1 MFIINKWCS
10 IVFSQSIFLIFSILR
25 SSIPNFLG
33 KFNESVRLVAEKF
46 TLIKTSRLSNTI
58 KIRHPLNRIER
69 KGWIK
74 IYSPPSWNDGIKLN
88 TDPDKPKVLHIYATF
103 RKQYVYPW
111 NERSKCT
118 QVAGASITVNIR
130 RREKETWT
138 VTVSWLCSLE
148 ILSRPME
155 RSIHRGKGEG
165 RG

>member
-1 MFIINKWCS
+1 MFIINKWRSIVFSQSIFFLNSSIFNFQFSWKIQRICTIGSLDIFSIFDAQFFQFIQFIINKWRS

-103 RKQYVYPW
+103 RKQYVYP
-111 NERSKCT
+111 
-118 QVAGASITVNIR
+118 
-130 RREKETWT
+130 
-138 VTVSWLCSLE
+138 
-148 ILSRPME
+148 
-155 RSIHRGKGEG
+155 
-165 RG
+165 

>member
-1 MFIINKWCS
+1 MLNFFQCLLLTS
-10 IVFSQSIFLIFSILR
+10 GAQSFLVNQYSFSILR

-103 RKQYVYPW
+103 RKQYVYP
-111 NERSKCT
+111 
-118 QVAGASITVNIR
+118 
-130 RREKETWT
+130 
-138 VTVSWLCSLE
+138 
-148 ILSRPME
+148 
-155 RSIHRGKGEG
+155 
-165 RG
+165 